1 MSDHSAINLLREQ
14 YKQAQQWL
22 QGTMQGVDDH
32 VAHFQPGGLVSP
44 IAGHAAHAVT
54 GLDFLILGTI
64 GGKEPLLASSFAGKA
79 GISKPS
85 QEGDWLGTDRG
96 VVMNVAEFS
105 AYQDAIFAAVDD
117 LLSGFNDSDLP
128 REVESPFGKMTI
140 GWWLNTMLM
149 NTYSHTGEIATIK
162 GLQGLKGYPF

>member
-22 QGTMQGVDDH
+22 QGTMQGVDEH

-44 IAGHAAHAVT
+44 IAGHVAHAVT
-54 GLDFLILGTI
+54 GLDFLVLGTI

-85 QEGDWLGTDRG
+85 QDGDWLGTDRG

-140 GWWLNTMLM
+140 GWWLNTMLL
-149 NTYSHTGEIATIK
+149 NTYSHTGEIAAIK